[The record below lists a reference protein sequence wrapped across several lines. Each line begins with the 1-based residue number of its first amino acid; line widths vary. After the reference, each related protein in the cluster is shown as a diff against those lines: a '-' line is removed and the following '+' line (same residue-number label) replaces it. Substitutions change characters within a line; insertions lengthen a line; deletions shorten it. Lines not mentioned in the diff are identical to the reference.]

1 MAGFALAAGRALGRP
16 DSSATPLSG
25 RLMSALFA
33 FRPMTVFDVSCPPRE
48 AFERCMGFWATVG
61 IRSETP
67 GMGDQFAMRGW
78 TGTEIAI
85 GHRRGSGPDADLGD
99 LGAIA
104 PGLGIALLAV
114 HLTEPMRKPIDWTRL
129 IVAARP
135 VPGSH
140 PRSELWCFPWDD
152 TIRGPRLTKA
162 PLDRAFDKLAQTLT
176 RQGVLLGPPRLVNKK
191 ELPGNS
197 PLSDAGIATMHRAA
211 RKATGTS
218 PLHFRR

>member
-1 MAGFALAAGRALGRP
+1 
-16 DSSATPLSG
+16 
-25 RLMSALFA
+25 
-33 FRPMTVFDVSCPPRE
+33 
-48 AFERCMGFWATVG
+48 MGFWATVG

-191 ELPGNS
+191 ELPGDS

-218 PLHFRR
+218 PLRFRRSGHP

>member
-1 MAGFALAAGRALGRP
+1 
-16 DSSATPLSG
+16 
-25 RLMSALFA
+25 
-33 FRPMTVFDVSCPPRE
+33 
-48 AFERCMGFWATVG
+48 MGFWATVG

-129 IVAARP
+129 IVP
-135 VPGSH
+135 LVPSL
-140 PRSELWCFPWDD
+140 EA
-152 TIRGPRLTKA
+152 TRGPSCGVSPGITRFGV
-162 PLDRAFDKLAQTLT
+162 RA
-176 RQGVLLGPPRLVNKK
+176 
-191 ELPGNS
+191 
-197 PLSDAGIATMHRAA
+197 
-211 RKATGTS
+211 
-218 PLHFRR
+218 